1 MRSSPTILAVSLA
14 LGLATLGAQG
24 GTPALL
30 RASTS
35 PWAQAATPAKPQAKS
50 AGTPQAF
57 RQAEKPVS
65 GSVRVRREGNRT
77 LLVFSG
83 DFRTSESAPDL
94 KVAVSPSRTPL
105 AGSKPPAYPLKPGT
119 YTVLAPLKS
128 ARGAQTYEVPAS
140 IDLSRQGAVLIWCE
154 QFNATMAWAPLAS

>member
-1 MRSSPTILAVSLA
+1 MRSSHSILAVSLA
-14 LGLATLGAQG
+14 LGLAALG

-30 RASTS
+30 RAGT
-35 PWAQAATPAKPQAKS
+35 PAPAKTATPANLQFQA
-50 AGTPQAF
+50 AAATPQAF

-65 GSVRVRREGNRT
+65 GSVSVRREGNRT
-77 LLVFSG
+77 LLVLSG

-128 ARGAQTYEVPAS
+128 ARGAQTYDVPAS
-140 IDLSRQGAVLIWCE
+140 IDLSRQGSVLIWCE

>member
-1 MRSSPTILAVSLA
+1 MRSSHSILAVSLA
-14 LGLATLGAQG
+14 LGLAALG

-30 RASTS
+30 RAGT
-35 PWAQAATPAKPQAKS
+35 PAPAKTATPANLQSQA
-50 AGTPQAF
+50 AAATPQAF

-65 GSVRVRREGNRT
+65 GSVSVRREGNRT
-77 LLVFSG
+77 LLVLSG

-128 ARGAQTYEVPAS
+128 ARGAQTYDVPAS
-140 IDLSRQGAVLIWCE
+140 IDLSRQGSVLIWCE

>member
-1 MRSSPTILAVSLA
+1 MRSSHSILAVSLA
-14 LGLATLGAQG
+14 LGLAALG

-30 RASTS
+30 RAGT
-35 PWAQAATPAKPQAKS
+35 PAPAKTATPANLQSQA
-50 AGTPQAF
+50 AAATPQAF

-65 GSVRVRREGNRT
+65 GSVSVRREGNRT

-128 ARGAQTYEVPAS
+128 ARGAQTYDVPAS
-140 IDLSRQGAVLIWCE
+140 IDLSRQGSVLIWCE

>member
-1 MRSSPTILAVSLA
+1 MQSSKTILAVSLA
-14 LGLATLGAQG
+14 LGLAALA

-30 RASTS
+30 RAGT
-35 PWAQAATPAKPQAKS
+35 PAPAQAQT
-50 AGTPQAF
+50 AGKAQAF

-65 GSVRVRREGNRT
+65 GSVGVRREGNRT

-105 AGSKPPAYPLKPGT
+105 AGSKPPAYPLKAGT

-128 ARGAQTYEVPAS
+128 AKGAQIYEVPAS
-140 IDLSRQGAVLIWCE
+140 VDLSRQGSVLIWCE
-154 QFNATMAWAPLAS
+154 QFNATMAWVPLAS

>member
-1 MRSSPTILAVSLA
+1 MNSSKTILAVSLA
-14 LGLATLGAQG
+14 LGLAALG

-30 RASTS
+30 RAG
-35 PWAQAATPAKPQAKS
+35 TPAPARAETVAAKPKAQPAT
-50 AGTPQAF
+50 APQAF

-65 GSVRVRREGNRT
+65 GSVSVRREGNRT
-77 LLVFSG
+77 LLVFSA

-105 AGSKPPAYPLKPGT
+105 AGSKPPAYPLKAGT

-128 ARGAQTYEVPAS
+128 TKGAQIYELPAS
-140 IDLSRQGAVLIWCE
+140 VDLSRQGSLLIWCE

>member
-1 MRSSPTILAVSLA
+1 MPQSFHPPSTVHSSKTILACSLA
-14 LGLATLGAQG
+14 LGLAALG

-30 RASTS
+30 RAGT
-35 PWAQAATPAKPQAKS
+35 PALAQAPT
-50 AGTPQAF
+50 AGKAQAF

-65 GSVRVRREGNRT
+65 GSVSVRREGNRT

-105 AGSKPPAYPLKPGT
+105 AGSKPPAYPLKAGT

-128 ARGAQTYEVPAS
+128 AKGAQIYEVPAS
-140 IDLSRQGAVLIWCE
+140 IDLSRQGSVLIWCE
-154 QFNATMAWAPLAS
+154 QFNATMARAPLAS

>member
-1 MRSSPTILAVSLA
+1 MRSSHSILAVSLA
-14 LGLATLGAQG
+14 LGLAALG

-30 RASTS
+30 RAGT
-35 PWAQAATPAKPQAKS
+35 PAPAKTATPANLQSQA
-50 AGTPQAF
+50 AAATPQAF

-65 GSVRVRREGNRT
+65 GSVSVRREGNRT
-77 LLVFSG
+77 LLVLSG

-140 IDLSRQGAVLIWCE
+140 IDLSRQGSVLIWCE

>member
-1 MRSSPTILAVSLA
+1 MGSSKTILACSLA
-14 LGLATLGAQG
+14 LGLAALG

-30 RASTS
+30 RAGT
-35 PWAQAATPAKPQAKS
+35 PAPPQAATPANLQAQ
-50 AGTPQAF
+50 AAAAAPQAF

-65 GSVRVRREGNRT
+65 GSVSVRREGNRT

-105 AGSKPPAYPLKPGT
+105 AGSKPPAYPLKAGT

-128 ARGAQTYEVPAS
+128 AKGAQIYEVPAS
-140 IDLSRQGAVLIWCE
+140 IDLSRQGSVLIWCE

>member
-1 MRSSPTILAVSLA
+1 MHSTKIILAFSLA
-14 LGLATLGAQG
+14 LGLAALG

-30 RASTS
+30 RAGTPS
-35 PWAQAATPAKPQAKS
+35 PAQMARPANLQAQAAAAV
-50 AGTPQAF
+50 PQAF

-65 GSVRVRREGNRT
+65 GSVGVRPDGKRT

-140 IDLSRQGAVLIWCE
+140 IDLSRQGSVLIWCE

>member
-1 MRSSPTILAVSLA
+1 MGSSKTILACSLA
-14 LGLATLGAQG
+14 LGLAALG

-30 RASTS
+30 RAGT
-35 PWAQAATPAKPQAKS
+35 PAPPQAATPANLQAQ
-50 AGTPQAF
+50 AAAAAPQAF

-65 GSVRVRREGNRT
+65 GSVSVGREGNRT

-105 AGSKPPAYPLKPGT
+105 AGSKPPAYPLKAGT

-128 ARGAQTYEVPAS
+128 AKGAQIYEVPAS
-140 IDLSRQGAVLIWCE
+140 IDLSRQGSVLIWCE